1 MDFRTKVDN
10 QIFGVRA
17 TALIIKDGKIFLT
30 KDSKGRYYTIGGAI
44 VVNET
49 AQDAAVREVK
59 EELGVDN
66 RVNQLAFVVEN
77 QFTHEGIDFHNIEFH
92 FIVEPIGEMPEEM
105 IEGKLKQPCEWIAL
119 DKLVNLDVVPVF
131 LAEELPNWSG
141 QVKHI
146 MNIRRKQHD
155 THICRKL

>member
-44 VVNET
+44 AVNET
-49 AQDAAVREVK
+49 VQDAVVREVK
-59 EELGVDN
+59 EELGIDS
-66 RVNQLAFVVEN
+66 RVNQLGFVVEN

-92 FIVEPIGEMPEEM
+92 FIVEPIGEMPEKM
-105 IEGKLKQPCEWIAL
+105 IEGQLKQTCEWIAL
-119 DKLVNLDVVPVF
+119 DNLVNLDIVPAF

-146 MNIRRKQHD
+146 MNMKEK
-155 THICRKL
+155 TT

>member
-1 MDFRTKVDN
+1 MDFRTRIDN

-44 VVNET
+44 AVNET

-59 EELGVDN
+59 EELGVDS

-92 FIVEPIGEMPEEM
+92 FIVEPIGEMPKEM
-105 IEGKLKQPCEWIAL
+105 IEDNLKQACEWI
-119 DKLVNLDVVPVF
+119 DVDNLVNLDVVPVF

-141 QVKHI
+141 QVRHI
-146 MNIRRKQHD
+146 MKKKEK
-155 THICRKL
+155 TT

>member
-1 MDFRTKVDN
+1 MDFRTRINN

-30 KDSKGRYYTIGGAI
+30 KDYKGRYYTIGGAI
-44 VVNET
+44 AVNET
-49 AQDAAVREVK
+49 AQDAVVREVK
-59 EELGVDN
+59 EELGIDS

-92 FIVEPIGEMPEEM
+92 FIVEPIGEVPEKM
-105 IEGKLKQPCEWIAL
+105 IEGQLKQTCEWIAL
-119 DKLVNLDVVPVF
+119 DNLVNLDIVPAF
-131 LAEELPNWSG
+131 LAEELPNWDG

-146 MNIRRKQHD
+146 MKKKEKI
-155 THICRKL
+155 T

>member
-17 TALIIKDGKIFLT
+17 TALIIKDRKIFLT
-30 KDSKGRYYTIGGAI
+30 KDYKGRYYTIGGA
-44 VVNET
+44 VEVNEI
-49 AQDAAVREVK
+49 AADAAVREVK
-59 EELGVDN
+59 EELGIDS

-92 FIVEPIGEMPEEM
+92 FIVEPIGEMPEKM
-105 IEGKLKQPCEWIAL
+105 IEGKLKQTCEWIAL
-119 DKLVNLDVVPVF
+119 DNLVNLDVVPIF
-131 LAEELPNWSG
+131 LAEELPSWSG

-146 MNIRRKQHD
+146 MNMKEK
-155 THICRKL
+155 TT

>member
-1 MDFRTKVDN
+1 MDFRTRVDN

-30 KDSKGRYYTIGGAI
+30 KDSKGRYYTVGGAI
-44 VVNET
+44 EVNEI
-49 AQDAAVREVK
+49 AADAAVREVK
-59 EELGVDN
+59 EELGIDS

-77 QFTHEGIDFHNIEFH
+77 QFTHEDIDFHNIEFH

-105 IEGKLKQPCEWIAL
+105 IEDSLKQPCEWIEV
-119 DKLVNLDVVPVF
+119 DNLVNLDIVPAF

-146 MNIRRKQHD
+146 MNMKEKTI
-155 THICRKL
+155 

>member
-10 QIFGVRA
+10 QSFGVRA
-17 TALIIKDGKIFLT
+17 TALIIKDGKMFLT
-30 KDSKGRYYTIGGAI
+30 KDPKGRYYTIGGAI
-44 VVNET
+44 AVNET

-59 EELGVDN
+59 EELGIDS

-92 FIVEPIGEMPEEM
+92 FIVEPIGAIPEEM
-105 IEGKLKQPCEWIAL
+105 IEDNLKQACEWIDV
-119 DKLVNLDVVPVF
+119 DKLVNLDVVPFF
-131 LAEELPNWSG
+131 LAEELPNWNG

-146 MNIRRKQHD
+146 MNMKEK
-155 THICRKL
+155 TT

>member
-1 MDFRTKVDN
+1 MDFRTRVDN

-30 KDSKGRYYTIGGAI
+30 KDSKGRYYTIGGA
-44 VVNET
+44 VEVNEV
-49 AQDAAVREVK
+49 AADAAVREVK
-59 EELGVDN
+59 EELGVDS

-77 QFTHEGIDFHNIEFH
+77 KFTQEGIDFHNIEFH
-92 FIVEPIGEMPEEM
+92 FIVEPVGEMPVKM

-119 DKLVNLDVVPVF
+119 DNLVNLDVVPAF

-146 MNIRRKQHD
+146 MNMKEKI
-155 THICRKL
+155 T

>member
-1 MDFRTKVDN
+1 MDFRTRVDN

-30 KDSKGRYYTIGGAI
+30 KDYKGRYYTIGGA
-44 VVNET
+44 VEVNEV
-49 AQDAAVREVK
+49 AADAAVREVR
-59 EELGVDN
+59 EELGVDS

-92 FIVEPIGEMPEEM
+92 FIVDPIEEMPKEM
-105 IEGKLKQPCEWIAL
+105 IEDSLKQACEWIEL
-119 DKLVNLDVVPVF
+119 DKVVNLDIVPAF
-131 LAEELPNWSG
+131 LAQELPNWNG

-146 MNIRRKQHD
+146 MNMKEKTI
-155 THICRKL
+155 

>member
-1 MDFRTKVDN
+1 MDFRTRIDN

-92 FIVEPIGEMPEEM
+92 FIVEPIGEMPEKM
-105 IEGKLKQPCEWIAL
+105 IEGQLKQTCEWIAL

-146 MNIRRKQHD
+146 MNMKEK
-155 THICRKL
+155 TT

>member
-1 MDFRTKVDN
+1 MDFRTRIDN

-119 DKLVNLDVVPVF
+119 DNLVNLDVVPVF

-146 MNIRRKQHD
+146 MNMKEK
-155 THICRKL
+155 TT

>member
-10 QIFGVRA
+10 QSFGVRA

-44 VVNET
+44 AVNET

-59 EELGVDN
+59 EELGIDSC
-66 RVNQLAFVVEN
+66 VNQLAFVVEN

-146 MNIRRKQHD
+146 MNMKEK
-155 THICRKL
+155 TT

>member
-1 MDFRTKVDN
+1 MDFRTRVDN

-30 KDSKGRYYTIGGAI
+30 KDSKGCYYTIGGAI
-44 VVNET
+44 EVNEV
-49 AQDAAVREVK
+49 AADAAVREVK
-59 EELGVDN
+59 EELGIYS

-92 FIVEPIGEMPEEM
+92 FIVEPIGEMPEKM

-131 LAEELPNWSG
+131 LAEELPNWDG

-146 MNIRRKQHD
+146 MNTKEK
-155 THICRKL
+155 TT

>member
-17 TALIIKDGKIFLT
+17 SALIIKDGKIFLT
-30 KDSKGRYYTIGGAI
+30 KDYKGRYYTIGGA
-44 VVNET
+44 VEVNEV
-49 AQDAAVREVK
+49 ASDAVVREVK
-59 EELGVDN
+59 EELGVDS
-66 RVNQLAFVVEN
+66 RVNQLAFVFEN

-92 FIVEPIGEMPEEM
+92 FIVEPVGEMPEKM
-105 IEGKLKQPCEWIAL
+105 IEGQLKQTCEWIAL
-119 DKLVNLDVVPVF
+119 DNLVNLDIVPAF

-146 MNIRRKQHD
+146 MNMKEK
-155 THICRKL
+155 TT

>member
-1 MDFRTKVDN
+1 MDFRTRVDN

-30 KDSKGRYYTIGGAI
+30 KDYKRRYYTIGGAI
-44 VVNET
+44 EVNEI
-49 AQDAAVREVK
+49 AADAAVREVK
-59 EELGVDN
+59 EELGIDS

-77 QFTHEGIDFHNIEFH
+77 QFTHEDIDFHNIEFH
-92 FIVEPIGEMPEEM
+92 FIVEPIGEMPKEM
-105 IEGKLKQPCEWIAL
+105 IEGKLKQTCEWIEI
-119 DKLVNLDVVPVF
+119 DNLVNLDVVPAF

-146 MNIRRKQHD
+146 MNMKEK
-155 THICRKL
+155 TT

>member
-1 MDFRTKVDN
+1 MDFRTRIDN

-44 VVNET
+44 AVNET
-49 AQDAAVREVK
+49 AQDAVVREVK
-59 EELGVDN
+59 EELGVDS

-92 FIVEPIGEMPEEM
+92 FIVEPIGEIPEKM
-105 IEGKLKQPCEWIAL
+105 IEGQLKQTCEWIEL
-119 DKLVNLDVVPVF
+119 DKLVNLDIVPAF
-131 LAEELPNWSG
+131 LAQELPNWNG
-141 QVKHI
+141 QAKHI
-146 MNIRRKQHD
+146 MNMKEK
-155 THICRKL
+155 TT